1 MRGWQP
7 LESILRKGTNVFSG
21 CLADGDNQCLLG
33 EDGGKLKVVVLVD
46 ANNITELNSNSCHSA
61 NPTIVIIFW
70 SFLWQNI
77 LHV

>member
-1 MRGWQP
+1 MREWKP
-7 LESILRKGTNVFSG
+7 LESILRKGTNVFS
-21 CLADGDNQCLLG
+21 CRIAVGDNQCLLG

-46 ANNITELNSNSCHSA
+46 ANNIMEHNSNNYHSA

-70 SFLWQNI
+70 SLLGQNI

>member
-7 LESILRKGTNVFSG
+7 LESILWKGTHVFSG
-21 CLADGDNQCLLG
+21 RFAHGDNQCFLG
-33 EDGGKLKVVVLVD
+33 EDGGELKVVVLVD
-46 ANNITELNSNSCHSA
+46 ANNITEHNSNSCHSA

-70 SFLWQNI
+70 SLFGQNI

>member
-7 LESILRKGTNVFSG
+7 LESILRKGTNVFS
-21 CLADGDNQCLLG
+21 CRIADGANQCLLG
-33 EDGGKLKVVVLVD
+33 EDGGELKVVLLVD
-46 ANNITELNSNSCHSA
+46 ANNITEHNSNSCNST

-70 SFLWQNI
+70 SLLGQNI